1 MLVEFQ
7 LPAIELRAS
16 RLSNLTFEVTK
27 VTTDVLDSHGYWNL
41 LAL

>member
-16 RLSNLTFEVTK
+16 RLLNLTFQVRK
-27 VTTDVLDSHGYWNL
+27 VSTGVLDSHGYWNL
-41 LAL
+41 LTL